1 LNAYSFLSFNRS
13 HLGDSLAIIIRPIHE
28 ESPIKL
34 AICIKKT
41 ASFLTKRINMQKTTV
56 VIVSIAE

>member
-1 LNAYSFLSFNRS
+1 MHA
-13 HLGDSLAIIIRPIHE
+13 

-34 AICIKKT
+34 AVCMKNT
-41 ASFLTKRINMQKTTV
+41 ASFLTKRMNIQKITV